1 MRITILSRAAR
12 SYSTRRLREAAR
24 EAGLQAEVKD
34 TLQFAIALEQQSPF
48 LLYRGRRFTPPE
60 AVIPRIGASVTTY
73 GTAVVRQFQQM
84 NVFVANTANAIGNSR
99 DKLRALQIL
108 SRHDIGMA
116 ATLYVRQKRDILPA
130 INRVGGAPVI
140 IKLMQGTQ
148 GMGVI
153 LAETTKVAEAI
164 VEAMH
169 GAKQNVLIQK
179 FVAESKGRDIRAFVV
194 GDQVVAAMRRVA
206 QGQEFRSNVHL
217 GAKAERV
224 ELEPV
229 YAETAVRSARILGLR
244 VAGVDMLETAT
255 GPQVIEVNSSPG
267 LQGIESATGINVA
280 GAIMDYVR
288 NQVNFPE
295 LDLRERLTV
304 ASGQGVA
311 ELVVGGHGELAGRS
325 LGDLGL
331 REKGIVVLTIDRA
344 GDVTTNPRSSFI
356 VREGDHLLCFGDLN
370 EIRLLLPP
378 APPRRRRRSR

>member
-24 EAGLQAEVKD
+24 EAGLQVEVKD

-194 GDQVVAAMRRVA
+194 GDRVVAAMRRVA

-224 ELEPV
+224 ELEPA

-244 VAGVDMLETAT
+244 VAGVDMLETAN

-280 GAIMDYVR
+280 GAIIDYVR
-288 NQVNFPE
+288 DQVNFPE

-311 ELVVGGHGELAGRS
+311 ELVVGAHGELANRS
-325 LGDLGL
+325 LGELGL
-331 REKGIVVLTIDRA
+331 REKGIVVLTVDR
-344 GDVTTNPRSSFI
+344 GGQITTNPRSSYV